1 MAALQHID
9 CASLFEVIHELVEDV
24 FHLIVWDANQDVI
37 LGLA

>member
-9 CASLFEVIHELVEDV
+9 STSCSEVINELAEDV

-37 LGLA
+37 GP